1 MTLAQARV
9 GLVLPTPM
17 RADITDRRNTLTE
30 LLHAVGSVGCAAA
43 RGGNAAL
50 ATRAAALILQGVAL
64 FEEPGSIFPSCELED
79 ACCILMLAGSNFVDR
94 CRCSGEP
101 RPLRIG
107 LQSDQTPLLGSQ
119 SPVPRAPR

>member
-1 MTLAQARV
+1 
-9 GLVLPTPM
+9 M

-30 LLHAVGSVGCAAA
+30 LLHAIGSVGCAAA

-50 ATRAAALILQGVAL
+50 ATRAAALILQGIAL
-64 FEEPGSIFPSCELED
+64 VEEPGSIFPSCELEN
-79 ACCILMLAGSNFVDR
+79 ACCILMLALSVLTLFNL

-101 RPLRIG
+101 RPLRVG
-107 LQSDQTPLLGSQ
+107 LQSDQAPLLGSQ